1 MPPKDPADIF
11 VVVLIGLFLTFI
23 VYIIGYNR
31 IQEKR
36 DKDERGGH

>member
-31 IQEKR
+31 AREKR
-36 DKDERGGH
+36 DNDKKGET